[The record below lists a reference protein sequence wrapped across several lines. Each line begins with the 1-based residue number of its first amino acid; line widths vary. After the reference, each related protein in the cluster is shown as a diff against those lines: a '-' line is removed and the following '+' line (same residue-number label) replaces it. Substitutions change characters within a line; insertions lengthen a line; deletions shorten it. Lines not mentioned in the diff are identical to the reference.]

1 MKEKIFETLKGA
13 REQNSQVSDRTLE
26 GLAEQYSKLITTD
39 EQLGNFDAKGVI
51 ENLQGNI
58 NFVLKTEADKLQA
71 KHNEEL
77 KKLEEERKKLLE
89 RKPPEKQDD
98 EPNLEVKSLKEQLEK
113 LTTQMQ
119 DLQAGAVKEGR
130 LAKLR
135 QAYAGMPKGQL
146 EAEEALYDS
155 VYGNMNTDTFN
166 AVIAQREAANKV
178 FIEQAKANGLDFSV
192 PSRAREEHQDWQTP
206 VLKQARELVNKQKQK
221 SEK

>member
-77 KKLEEERKKLLE
+77 KKLEEERKKTLRTE
-89 RKPPEKQDD
+89 TARK
-98 EPNLEVKSLKEQLEK
+98 
-113 LTTQMQ
+113 
-119 DLQAGAVKEGR
+119 AG
-130 LAKLR
+130 
-135 QAYAGMPKGQL
+135 
-146 EAEEALYDS
+146 
-155 VYGNMNTDTFN
+155 
-166 AVIAQREAANKV
+166 
-178 FIEQAKANGLDFSV
+178 
-192 PSRAREEHQDWQTP
+192 
-206 VLKQARELVNKQKQK
+206 
-221 SEK
+221 

>member
-1 MKEKIFETLKGA
+1 M
-13 REQNSQVSDRTLE
+13 E

-98 EPNLEVKSLKEQLEK
+98 APNLEVKSLKEQLEK

-192 PSRAREEHQDWQTP
+192 PSRAREEHQDGQTP

>member
-1 MKEKIFETLKGA
+1 
-13 REQNSQVSDRTLE
+13 V
-26 GLAEQYSKLITTD
+26 
-39 EQLGNFDAKGVI
+39 
-51 ENLQGNI
+51 
-58 NFVLKTEADKLQA
+58 
-71 KHNEEL
+71 
-77 KKLEEERKKLLE
+77 
-89 RKPPEKQDD
+89 
-98 EPNLEVKSLKEQLEK
+98 
-113 LTTQMQ
+113 
-119 DLQAGAVKEGR
+119 R

-192 PSRAREEHQDWQTP
+192 PSRAREEHQDGQTP